1 MQIIHSHRAK
11 LAVGIILISIGFA
24 SMSLYMLSTIFHPLV
39 GFNEVFGKAMGN
51 LIESESDTQEILLGR
66 YLGNMPLMI
75 FGIISVVVGNWF
87 RNTSKHIVNSVLAM
101 SVIIFIIGLV
111 AVIQILSSSDLF
123 APSEVIGQIRDLPE
137 EIKRMV
143 ELTKGAMSGDL

>member
-51 LIESESDTQEILLGR
+51 LIESESESDT
-66 YLGNMPLMI
+66 
-75 FGIISVVVGNWF
+75 
-87 RNTSKHIVNSVLAM
+87 RN
-101 SVIIFIIGLV
+101 
-111 AVIQILSSSDLF
+111 F
-123 APSEVIGQIRDLPE
+123 AG
-137 EIKRMV
+137 
-143 ELTKGAMSGDL
+143 